1 MGMAQRMRWF
11 ATQAA
16 LNMALIWALRESSR
30 LLFLVKEGMYS
41 QKKILPQ
48 ELGRNRVHRVDEN
61 VI

>member
-1 MGMAQRMRWF
+1 MAQRMRWF

-16 LNMALIWALRESSR
+16 LNMALIWALKESSR
-30 LLFLVKEGMYS
+30 LFPREGMCS